1 MAGRTFTV
9 LVQEWR
15 LLIEHA
21 RPLLAA
27 APHLAE
33 HYAALEAVVQQGE
46 AFQALD
52 EMARAQRRSATQRR
66 REMTAQ
72 GVDLRARLAGGLVQ
86 KYGPKSEELIAFGVG
101 PRPRKLNRGKK
112 EETPVPAPVPPV
124 PPAPATP
131 PG

>member
-21 RPLLAA
+21 RPLLAD

-33 HYAALEAVVQQGE
+33 HHAALEAVVQQGE

-52 EMARAQRRSATQRR
+52 EMARAQRRSATHRR
-66 REMTAQ
+66 REMTAE

-86 KYGPKSEELIAFGVG
+86 KYGPKNEELIAFGVG
-101 PRPRKLNRGKK
+101 PRPRKVSRGKK
-112 EETPVPAPVPPV
+112 ETPEPAPVPPV

>member
-9 LVQEWR
+9 QVQEWR

-21 RPLLAA
+21 RPLLAD

-33 HYAALEAVVQQGE
+33 HHAALEIVVQQGE

-66 REMTAQ
+66 RELTAQ
-72 GVDLRARLAGGLVQ
+72 GVDLRARLAGGLIQ
-86 KYGPKSEELIAFGVG
+86 KYGPKNEELIAFGVG
-101 PRPRKLNRGKK
+101 PRPRTIRRGKK
-112 EETPVPAPVPPV
+112 EEPE
-124 PPAPATP
+124 PAPAPQAPTP